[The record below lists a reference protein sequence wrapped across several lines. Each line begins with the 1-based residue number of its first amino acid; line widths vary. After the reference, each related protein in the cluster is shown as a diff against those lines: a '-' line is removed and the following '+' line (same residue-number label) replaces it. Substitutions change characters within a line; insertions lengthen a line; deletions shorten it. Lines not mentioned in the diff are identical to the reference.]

1 MLAGKRIF
9 FLGSSVTY
17 GSAAGGVSFVDMLAE
32 KDGIIAV
39 KEAVPGTTLV
49 DNGERSYIS
58 RLKKHAEDTAPDT
71 FVCQLSTNDAT
82 LGLPVGTI
90 ADTFDIESF
99 DTSTVAGAIEYI
111 LTYVRKKWKC
121 PVVFY
126 TGTRYESE
134 NYAELVS
141 LLLKIREK
149 HNIRVIDMWNS
160 DMNDIPKELYKR
172 YMADGIHPTKEG
184 YAQWWLPVFE
194 KELNA
199 IL

>member
-1 MLAGKRIF
+1 MLNGRRIF

-32 KDGIIAV
+32 NDGVIAV

-49 DNGERSYIS
+49 DNGEKSYVA
-58 RLKKHAEDTAPDT
+58 RLKKHEGDPAPDA

-90 ADTFDIESF
+90 SDAFDIASF
-99 DTSTVAGAIEYI
+99 DTSTVAGAVEYI
-111 LTYVRKKWKC
+111 LTYVRNRWNC

-126 TGTRYESE
+126 TGTHYESE
-134 NYAELVS
+134 NYAELVA
-141 LLLKIREK
+141 LLLKICEK
-149 HNIRVIDMWNS
+149 HDIRVIDMWNS
-160 DMNDIPKELYKR
+160 DMNDIPNELYKR

-184 YAQWWLPVFE
+184 YEEWWLPVFE
-194 KELNA
+194 KELNT
-199 IL
+199 IF

>member
-58 RLKKHAEDTAPDT
+58 RLKKHTEDPAPDA

-90 ADTFDIESF
+90 SDTFDIGSF

-111 LTYVRKKWKC
+111 LAYVRNRWNC

-134 NYAELVS
+134 NYAELVT

-149 HNIRVIDMWNS
+149 HNIRVIDMWDS
-160 DMNDIPKELYKR
+160 DMNDIPNELYKR